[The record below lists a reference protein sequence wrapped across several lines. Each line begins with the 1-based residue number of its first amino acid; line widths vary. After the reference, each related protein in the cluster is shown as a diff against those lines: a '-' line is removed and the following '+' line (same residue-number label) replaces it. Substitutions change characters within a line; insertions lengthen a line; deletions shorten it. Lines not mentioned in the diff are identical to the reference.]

1 MAARLPVVATDVG
14 GSSELLQGGLRGMLV
29 DPKNPQQIAD
39 AIMNLLGL
47 PQTLLNEMGENGQK
61 FVAENFNPQTVTN
74 QMLEAYQTMF
84 KVIARSG
91 LIQ

>member
-1 MAARLPVVATDVG
+1 
-14 GSSELLQGGLRGMLV
+14 MLV

-47 PQTLLNEMGENGQK
+47 PQTLLNEMGENGHK
-61 FVAENFNPQTVTN
+61 FVAENFSPQAVTK

-84 KVIARSG
+84 KMTAR
-91 LIQ
+91 LEPTQ